1 MTLLHNYLYIQL
13 DSRRD
18 VVDCNLFG
26 LTATVTAEIH
36 WKSHVPMIDGEI
48 LQALLRNNSDL
59 STAAPLVQIAS
70 VVLVEARDSYY
81 CAVTDAATVT
91 AVLLRNN
98 DSEVATAA
106 GPGPGAT
113 VARVEAM
120 AAEVLSNPPLWPM
133 DMLTL
138 ARRELQS
145 RLGLTD
151 LDTVY

>member
-1 MTLLHNYLYIQL
+1 M
-13 DSRRD
+13 
-18 VVDCNLFG
+18 V
-26 LTATVTAEIH
+26 
-36 WKSHVPMIDGEI
+36 DGEI
-48 LQALLRNNSDL
+48 LPAFLRNNSEP

-70 VVLVEARDSYY
+70 VVLVEASDSYY
-81 CAVTDAATVT
+81 CTVTDAATVT

-120 AAEVLSNPPLWPM
+120 EAEVLSNPPLWLM

-138 ARRELQS
+138 TRRKLQS
-145 RLGLTD
+145 QLGLTD
-151 LDTVY
+151 LNTVY

>member
-1 MTLLHNYLYIQL
+1 
-13 DSRRD
+13 
-18 VVDCNLFG
+18 
-26 LTATVTAEIH
+26 
-36 WKSHVPMIDGEI
+36 MIYGEI
-48 LQALLRNNSDL
+48 LPALLRNNSDL

-98 DSEVATAA
+98 DSEVAPVA

-120 AAEVLSNPPLWPM
+120 AAEVLSNPPLWLM
-133 DMLTL
+133 DMLALT
-138 ARRELQS
+138 RRVLQS
-145 RLGLTD
+145 QLGLTD
-151 LDTVY
+151 LNTVYW

>member
-1 MTLLHNYLYIQL
+1 M
-13 DSRRD
+13 
-18 VVDCNLFG
+18 FG

-36 WKSHVPMIDGEI
+36 KKSHVPMIYGEI
-48 LQALLRNNSDL
+48 LPALLRNNSDL

-70 VVLVEARDSYY
+70 VVLVEASDGYY

-98 DSEVATAA
+98 DSEVAPVA